1 MQRWLRNTGNK
12 DVQVVFK
19 NLLVETIK
27 GKIMKKTL
35 FVAAAAA
42 ALSATPAMANDFS
55 GPRVE
60 VTAGADDVTAGV
72 DTTDIAYGAALG
84 YDLQLGRVVL
94 GVEGTA
100 ANVFEKADLGA
111 AARLGYALNEKV
123 LAFGRV
129 GYSNLERPETCT
141 PRIGNRPAVCTATVN
156 AEGLTVGGGLEV
168 KFVGPFFGKVEYRY
182 TDFDGNLGRHGGL
195 VGFGLRF

>member
-1 MQRWLRNTGNK
+1 
-12 DVQVVFK
+12 
-19 NLLVETIK
+19 
-27 GKIMKKTL
+27 MKKIL

-42 ALSATPAMANDFS
+42 ALSATPAMAADFS
-55 GPRVE
+55 GPRIE
-60 VTAGADDVTAGV
+60 VTAGADDVTSGV

-84 YDLQLGRVVL
+84 YDIQLNKLVI
-94 GVEGTA
+94 GVEATA

-111 AARLGYALNEKV
+111 AARLGYVLNENV

-129 GYSNLERPETCT
+129 GYTSLERPQTCT
-141 PRIGNRPAVCTATVN
+141 PRVGNTPAACRNTVN

-168 KFVGPFFGKVEYRY
+168 NVAGPVYGKVEYRY

-195 VGFGLRF
+195 VGIGLRF